1 MHQRLSAYAAI
12 FRLVTDLAPIALL
25 LKPIINSSSSSD
37 SIQMNLPYF
46 STHPTDS
53 CGSAFKRKHIIS
65 HFDGHNNAQSLQG
78 RRPLTIFFP
87 RHSRRDGF
95 QSWITTWWL
104 GFNPRLVHP
113 AACAS
118 HAHTAERHDFSRTKA
133 AGIERVTEVN
143 NDWHQHLHLS
153 PHLQTND
160 SWRPAIPQS
169 AAVRHT
175 AFNLGQHSH
184 VHPARLEWYIVGA
197 RRLAGGSTLRR
208 EHR

>member
-25 LKPIINSSSSSD
+25 LKPIINSSSSD
-37 SIQMNLPYF
+37 SIQTNLPCF
-46 STHPTDS
+46 STHPTDT

-78 RRPLTIFFP
+78 RRPLTIFF
-87 RHSRRDGF
+87 RD
-95 QSWITTWWL
+95 I
-104 GFNPRLVHP
+104 REEM
-113 AACAS
+113 A
-118 HAHTAERHDFSRTKA
+118 FSRGSPRGDSGSTHDSFIQQRVLPMRRQLKDT
-133 AGIERVTEVN
+133 ISQDQRQQVERVTEVN
-143 NDWHQHLHLS
+143 NDWHQHLNLS

-169 AAVRHT
+169 AAVRDT

-184 VHPARLEWYIVGA
+184 VHPARLE
-197 RRLAGGSTLRR
+197 
-208 EHR
+208 